1 MFIKIEDS
9 NTELYCDSGWCKNK
23 ATYIL
28 QLPGILIN
36 GEQASPHPICDDCIK
51 WMRNNSPE
59 HLRVSYPIETN
70 SIV

>member
-28 QLPGILIN
+28 QLPEMLIN
-36 GEQASPHPICDDCIK
+36 GEPVPSRSICNDCIK
-51 WMRNNSPE
+51 WMRNNSPQ
-59 HLRVSYPIETN
+59 HLKDSYPIDD
-70 SIV
+70 